1 MTRSSA
7 EEISSLLHAWCD
19 GDRGALDK
27 LMPLVYDELHRL
39 AHHYMAQERNN
50 QTLQTTALV
59 SEAFLR
65 LVRAKEIE
73 WKDRNHFYAVSANVM
88 RRILVDLARSRGY
101 RKRGGGVKRMSLDAD
116 RLVPSGPDPELVALD
131 DALNTLAELDPR
143 KAKVVELR
151 FFGGLSWA
159 ETAEVLKVSPNTVR
173 RDWGVAKVWLLCELK
188 DRGGNES

>member
-1 MTRSSA
+1 
-7 EEISSLLHAWCD
+7 
-19 GDRGALDK
+19 
-27 LMPLVYDELHRL
+27 
-39 AHHYMAQERNN
+39 
-50 QTLQTTALV
+50 
-59 SEAFLR
+59 
-65 LVRAKEIE
+65 
-73 WKDRNHFYAVSANVM
+73 
-88 RRILVDLARSRGY
+88 
-101 RKRGGGVKRMSLDAD
+101 MSLDAD